1 MHKGFYHIS
10 LNILEKNGVGF
21 EAAEKNDLESP
32 ICAMISVET
41 VAVIS
46 GFNLS
51 LFTPQ
56 VLYCLNA
63 SSVITAG
70 GACFLFLRDSSICD
84 RIVSLMS
91 PFKVFTGCE
100 ECVKIVNLKP
110 TPSQTG
116 ISLAITN

>member
-70 GACFLFLRDSSICD
+70 GACFLFLCDSS
-84 RIVSLMS
+84 
-91 PFKVFTGCE
+91 
-100 ECVKIVNLKP
+100 N
-110 TPSQTG
+110 G
-116 ISLAITN
+116 IELFP